1 MRNDLTAAV
10 AADIISAEQAD
21 RLAVFL
27 DERSRLEG
35 DSDPESLH
43 FVRGMHDILMTLGL
57 VLFLAGLFPLLPTVF
72 SFAGLAV
79 AWGFS
84 EFFTGRKRLVLP
96 SIVLASAVTLFG
108 AIVFAVIA
116 GVIMDASTWGTEGAS
131 DEILG
136 FNIFFTGGALLSA
149 TLFYLRFQ
157 LPFSLALAALGAVG
171 VALSLIELGLPG
183 FVEAHFVPLTLVF
196 GVLIFGAAMREDMAD
211 PERITVR
218 SDNAFWLHLLA
229 APALVHGLIG
239 QQLDGSLM
247 VLGAM
252 ALVTLLALIID
263 RRALLVSGL
272 GYLTIALGALVQT
285 LFSAGD
291 DFYGVTLTPLVVGTL
306 VLTIGVGWS
315 KSRRVLLPF
324 LPTALTSRIRPAVA
338 D

>member
-1 MRNDLTAAV
+1 MRNDLNAAV
-10 AADIISAEQAD
+10 TADIISEEQAEK
-21 RLAVFL
+21 LAVFL
-27 DERSRLEG
+27 DERSRIMG

-84 EFFTGRKRLVLP
+84 EYFTGRKRLVLP
-96 SIVLASAVTLFG
+96 SIVLAGAVTLFG
-108 AIVFAVIA
+108 GIVFAIMT
-116 GVIMDASTWGTEGAS
+116 GLIMDGGTVSS
-131 DEILG
+131 DIDPLS

-171 VALSLIELGLPG
+171 VVLSLIELSLPG
-183 FVEAHFVPLTLVF
+183 FVEAHFVPLTLAF
-196 GVLIFGAAMREDMAD
+196 GVLIFAAAMREDMAD
-211 PERITVR
+211 PDRVTTR

-272 GYLTIALGALVQT
+272 GYLTVALGALVQT
-285 LFSAGD
+285 LFSSGD
-291 DFYGVTLTPLVVGTL
+291 DFYGVTLTPLAVGAL

-315 KSRRVLLPF
+315 KSRRVLLPL
-324 LPTALTSRIRPAVA
+324 LPTSVTSRLRPAVA